1 MTVTFNAPR
10 LQTQRLILRA
20 PNLSDF
26 EAYAAFYATD
36 RARFVGGPLDRG
48 DTWQMLAA
56 DAGHWA
62 LRGYGRWTVLE
73 RDSMTPVGQ
82 VGLLYTHNL
91 PEPELAWNLF
101 DGATGKGYATEAAL
115 AAREYAYGD
124 LGLETLISLI
134 DPANTASQMLAE
146 RLGATHTTDFAH
158 PKFGTL
164 HLWRHPSPQ
173 DLSAGGVEAY
183 S

>member
-56 DAGHWA
+56 DAAFAKMAQDESVPAAFAFYAAEDVWMFPEG
-62 LRGYGRWTVLE
+62 GQPYQGR
-73 RDSMTPVGQ
+73 S
-82 VGLLYTHNL
+82 
-91 PEPELAWNLF
+91 
-101 DGATGKGYATEAAL
+101 
-115 AAREYAYGD
+115 
-124 LGLETLISLI
+124 TLIERFAGWPLPVRVCRWSLKGVL
-134 DPANTASQMLAE
+134 QMQLPISMV
-146 RLGATHTTDFAH
+146 R
-158 PKFGTL
+158 
-164 HLWRHPSPQ
+164 
-173 DLSAGGVEAY
+173 
-183 S
+183 